1 MPQTSYSAVQAEKVG
16 ARIRSTRQ
24 ALSLTQAEV
33 ARRLGVSPSYV
44 AAVEAGRE
52 NLTVG
57 QLANIANAMGAGLDI
72 EFAVP
77 SREYESL
84 RIAEQ

>member
-1 MPQTSYSAVQAEKVG
+1 
-16 ARIRSTRQ
+16 
-24 ALSLTQAEV
+24 
-33 ARRLGVSPSYV
+33 VSPSYV